1 MRLDVD
7 KARQAGREVLRAGSE
22 LASNPVAAALRAAA
36 DGLEGLGSAGDS
48 LREAAD
54 VYGAYARRFA
64 DEHEWLGDA
73 VISAAN
79 QVEATDES
87 AKADIEKLGIPG

>member
-1 MRLDVD
+1 VRLDVE
-7 KARQAGREVLRAGSE
+7 KARQAGREVLKAGSE

-36 DGLEGLGSAGDS
+36 DGLEGLGSAADS
-48 LREAAD
+48 LRGAAD
-54 VYGAYARRFA
+54 VYEAYVRRFG

-79 QVEATDES
+79 LVEATDED
-87 AKADIEKLGIPG
+87 ARADIEKLGIPT